1 MRDTEDKR
9 NQTFLAIAVADDH
22 GVGRLARLVAEL
34 PDALDRLSAT
44 VMLIPHLPS
53 SNQSRYVDVA
63 FKLASQLYRI
73 RQGSFRYVGGL
84 NIELTRRFAEALI
97 QLLNYAPSVRR
108 AALFKRVLSVTTTFK
123 NSERTQLL
131 VRAIP
136 HLSDKSLEAW
146 ADSLLVQVEHWPEVG
161 ALLPHL
167 KPPKQKQLFVKAVTS
182 ALNINDI
189 YEQADRLHEICEL
202 LILTGAARDVL
213 EIILKPGDLAYL
225 AHAVGALA
233 SCLLGRVSS
242 ECDQSLKD
250 AVNRA
255 PVSGVTEEERFA
267 KRIEAFAD
275 ISAFVGIDR
284 AKKILALA
292 LAALN
297 TQKSTR
303 DTSAKRGVEIGGPPS
318 VSPRAFRSLGLAL
331 KDLDGASDARKGA
344 TESARLYTHM
354 ESKIEA
360 LLYVASFVEWPESRK
375 LFTEALELAGL
386 WSSFGY
392 TVYVD
397 ELLVRSAIRYS
408 RAGLFQE
415 SLILLQNVQFDH
427 LKADG
432 LEAVLHDV
440 PVDLVSRVIVSTG
453 SLSLLESRAT
463 IIREI
468 ARRIPKFGIS
478 STHQIFS
485 EVITA
490 SSHLGW
496 TTLLEDMVSLAQ
508 VMIGL
513 GGEDIGRPVDRTLR
527 LVKRWSRQRYRQEN
541 NSEVTVARRAR
552 SVRRSSLIT
561 HPTTT
566 VESDVSD

>member
-22 GVGRLARLVAEL
+22 GVGRLARLVRAEL

-161 ALLPHL
+161 ALLPRL

-233 SCLLGRVSS
+233 SCLPGPRSSS
-242 ECDQSLKD
+242 EVRYESLKD

-255 PVSGVTEEERFA
+255 PVSRC
-267 KRIEAFAD
+267 
-275 ISAFVGIDR
+275 
-284 AKKILALA
+284 
-292 LAALN
+292 
-297 TQKSTR
+297 
-303 DTSAKRGVEIGGPPS
+303 
-318 VSPRAFRSLGLAL
+318 
-331 KDLDGASDARKGA
+331 
-344 TESARLYTHM
+344 
-354 ESKIEA
+354 
-360 LLYVASFVEWPESRK
+360 
-375 LFTEALELAGL
+375 
-386 WSSFGY
+386 
-392 TVYVD
+392 
-397 ELLVRSAIRYS
+397 
-408 RAGLFQE
+408 
-415 SLILLQNVQFDH
+415 
-427 LKADG
+427 
-432 LEAVLHDV
+432 
-440 PVDLVSRVIVSTG
+440 
-453 SLSLLESRAT
+453 
-463 IIREI
+463 
-468 ARRIPKFGIS
+468 
-478 STHQIFS
+478 
-485 EVITA
+485 
-490 SSHLGW
+490 
-496 TTLLEDMVSLAQ
+496 
-508 VMIGL
+508 
-513 GGEDIGRPVDRTLR
+513 
-527 LVKRWSRQRYRQEN
+527 YR
-541 NSEVTVARRAR
+541 RRA
-552 SVRRSSLIT
+552 VC
-561 HPTTT
+561 
-566 VESDVSD
+566 